1 MKRRQKNMLRLFISI
16 LSLLLTTT
24 PALAE
29 QKVTVTPSNLTV
41 MGTRCLVFNL
51 KCTTVKRNL
60 LLKTDQALTNPQI
73 LSLDLNRADGG
84 TVLPAT
90 AIRPTLSSS
99 SIQPN
104 QPISI
109 PVQFDFNQ
117 VQSGEYSGVLLVNYA
132 GGELPIPITVRLKDF
147 WLLPLLV
154 LVLGVALGMGVS
166 AYRAEGMA
174 RDEILVQVGRLRTQM
189 RADSQLA
196 QSFQTKIAGYLVD
209 VETALENKRWE
220 AAQQAVAQA
229 QTVWDKW
236 RKGREDW
243 LAQLE
248 YRDLLAKRLKD
259 EVPNPDAFYM
269 QVVRSQLENTVRET
283 ADKESPQQLR
293 KCLEDLQQQINRYLQ
308 GQARLD
314 QFNQLITEV
323 MPDKEQFWK
332 LKSQRFQQ
340 GLDSLSPTDHEA
352 FNNWK
357 QQVET
362 AIEELVQALE
372 QQATTEAAS
381 TPSLIIARSFNNTV
395 PPHLLAPVPSARP
408 LPDPVQAARKR
419 LRWFN
424 WLSYAIA
431 VVLLAGAGFGQLYVA
446 KPTFGA
452 NSWSDYFALFAWG
465 FGAEVT
471 RDAVTK
477 VVRDWKLPGFK

>member
-1 MKRRQKNMLRLFISI
+1 MKRRQKNTLRLFISI

-29 QKVTVTPSNLTV
+29 QKVTVIPSSLTV
-41 MGTRCLVFNL
+41 VGTRCLPFNL
-51 KCTTVKRNL
+51 GCTPVKRNL
-60 LLKTDQALTNPQI
+60 LLKTDQAITNPQI
-73 LSLDLNRADGG
+73 LSLDLNRTDGG

-117 VQSGEYSGVLLVNYA
+117 VQSGEYGGVLLANYT
-132 GGELPIPITVRLKDF
+132 GGELVIPITVRVKDF

-154 LVLGVALGMGVS
+154 LVLGVALGIGVS
-166 AYRAEGMA
+166 AYRAESMA

-196 QSFQTKIAGYLVD
+196 PSFQTKIAGYLVD

-220 AAQQAVAQA
+220 VAQQAIAQA
-229 QTVWDKW
+229 QSVWDKW

-248 YRDLLAKRLKD
+248 YQNLLAKRLDD

-269 QVVRSQLENTVRET
+269 QIVRSQLENTVRET

-293 KCLEDLQQQINRYLQ
+293 KSLEDLQQQINRYLQ

-323 MPDKEQFWK
+323 VPDKEQFWK

-340 GLDSLSPTDHEA
+340 ELDSLSPTEQEA
-352 FNNWK
+352 FTNWK
-357 QQVET
+357 QQIET
-362 AIEELVQALE
+362 AIEELVQVLE
-372 QQATTEAAS
+372 QQATAEAAS
-381 TPSLIIARSFNNTV
+381 TSSLIIARGFNNTT

-408 LPDPVQAARKR
+408 LPDPVQAARQR

-431 VVLLAGAGFGQLYVA
+431 VGLLAGAGFGQLYVA

-452 NSWSDYFALFAWG
+452 NGWSDYFALFAWG

-471 RDAVTK
+471 REAVTK
-477 VVRDWKLPGFK
+477 VVRDWKLPGLK